1 MNSLKVF
8 YLETHLNALKK
19 SALLNGKVTIFF
31 IWSLTQIARR
41 SCPELPNILTSN
53 FNFVFLSKE
62 QNSSCEGTVKE
73 EIKIPREPR
82 TDRAIFQFLWLFVS
96 SKEQASTVLPAKEW
110 DAKKWEKKQNKYP
123 GIFFF
128 QHALP
133 PASMHY
139 AIIILSHF
147 GGQFHGERG
156 KGSAQHIYIFI

>member
-31 IWSLTQIARR
+31 LCSLTQIARR

-73 EIKIPREPR
+73 EKKIPREPR
-82 TDRAIFQFLWLFVS
+82 TDRAIFKFLWLFVS
-96 SKEQASTVLPAKEW
+96 SKEQASTVLPAKE
-110 DAKKWEKKQNKYP
+110 
-123 GIFFF
+123 
-128 QHALP
+128 
-133 PASMHY
+133 
-139 AIIILSHF
+139 
-147 GGQFHGERG
+147 
-156 KGSAQHIYIFI
+156 